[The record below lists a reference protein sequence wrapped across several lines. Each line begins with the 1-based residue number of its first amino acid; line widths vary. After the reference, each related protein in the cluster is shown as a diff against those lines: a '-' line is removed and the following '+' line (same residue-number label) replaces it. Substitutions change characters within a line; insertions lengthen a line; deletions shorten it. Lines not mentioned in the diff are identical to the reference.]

1 MGKVTTA
8 TRVSTRASLAFVL
21 LATAIGATRAEA
33 AAAPPCAGLRLQ
45 AGTLQTALTL
55 LGKEKGFEVSFG
67 NDKVAKLEVKAGPL
81 DGKTCLAAM
90 TRFLE
95 ELNLNFALAE
105 GPGKS
110 IKRIVVV
117 DFKSTLPADTASRTA
132 AAPEAAEAAPEVK
145 PEEPPTPEA
154 EPGPRKDK
162 EPPTEDELIDMGDG
176 MKMFK
181 VPPPYVPMTPG
192 LIPPNAVPAGP
203 EVLGESYH
211 GAESAQPNA
220 VLVPTTTTGP
230 APAPPAKGSPFPGS
244 PVPPNVPQPK
254 PKPTPQ
260 S

>member
-1 MGKVTTA
+1 MNGATPKAIAKVVLSVA
-8 TRVSTRASLAFVL
+8 L
-21 LATAIGATRAEA
+21 LAVASTPSHA
-33 AAAPPCAGLRLQ
+33 AATVPCSGLRLK

-55 LGKEKGFEVSFG
+55 LGREKGFEVTFG
-67 NDKVAKLEVKAGPL
+67 SENVAKLEVKAGPL

-110 IKRIVVV
+110 IKRVVVV
-117 DFKSTLPADTASRTA
+117 DFKSAMPADTTSRA
-132 AAPEAAEAAPEVK
+132 ADGQAPEAPEVAPEVK
-145 PEEPPTPEA
+145 PEEPPVPEA

-162 EPPTEDELIDMGDG
+162 EPPADDELIDMGDG

-181 VPPPYVPMTPG
+181 VPPPFVPMAPG
-192 LIPPNAVPAGP
+192 LIPPNAVAAGP

-220 VLVPTTTTGP
+220 VLVPTTTTSP
-230 APAPPAKGSPFPGS
+230 TPTPAKGSPFPGS
-244 PVPPNVPQPK
+244 PVPPIPPNVPQPK